1 MGVRRY
7 NALDLLHPDFRAL
20 VVLFLARCAE
30 RRIPIVLV
38 ETWRSK
44 EAHEEDVKNGRSWV
58 KKSKHENIVQRRL
71 GDITLTDPAALAIDV
86 APYET
91 YRLHG
96 DDKVNWNADDPVW
109 QSLGKLG
116 EGVGM
121 KWGGRWKVRDM
132 GHFQAPWA

>member
-7 NALDLLHPDFRAL
+7 NQLDLLHPDFRGL

-30 RRIPIVLV
+30 RRIPLVLV
-38 ETWRSK
+38 ETWRSS
-44 EAHEEDVKNGRSWV
+44 EAHDEDVANGRSWV
-58 KKSKHENIVQRRL
+58 KTSKHQHIITRKLGGLVQE
-71 GDITLTDPAALAIDV
+71 DPAALAVDV

-96 DDKVNWNADDPVW
+96 DDKVNWDANDPVW

-116 EGVGM
+116 ESVGM
-121 KWGGRWKVRDM
+121 KWGGRWKVKDM
-132 GHFQAPWA
+132 GHFQAPWK

>member
-7 NALDLLHPDFRAL
+7 NQLDLLHPDFRAM
-20 VVLFLARCAE
+20 VTLFLARCAE
-30 RRIPIVLV
+30 RRIPLVLV
-38 ETWRSK
+38 ETWRTE
-44 EAHEEDVKNGRSWV
+44 EAHQEDVKNGRSWV
-58 KKSKHENIVQRRL
+58 KKSKHQHTERRDL
-71 GDITLTDPAALAIDV
+71 GGLVLHDPAALAIDV

-96 DDKVNWNADDPVW
+96 GDKVNWDADDPVW
-109 QSLGKLG
+109 QSLGQLG